1 MEELRKG
8 TVISGFGGFYQV
20 RLDMQHVVECK
31 PRGRLKKN
39 YEKIYP
45 GDAVEISLLE
55 DGTGMI
61 ESIGPRHTA
70 LRRPNIVNFN
80 RILIVLAWQL
90 PDYDLLLL
98 DRMLVLANQAGVQPI
113 ICFNK
118 MDLLQPGQEK
128 EFQAIH
134 ACYSQAGYHLLPV
147 SAEQPETVKQLR
159 EKLRGGLSVLAGPS
173 GVGKSSLINVLL
185 GREQVE
191 TGAVSD
197 RLRRGK
203 HTTRYATIMPLGQQ
217 EEEGFIADTP
227 GFFTLDFPNDF
238 QAETLPLHYPDFS
251 LYPGC
256 YFDSCLHKKEP
267 GCQVKQAVE
276 ENKINRQ
283 RHERYLRLLEELQ
296 SREVKY
302 R

>member
-1 MEELRKG
+1 MTERYSG

-20 RLDMQHVVECK
+20 RCSMEQVVECK
-31 PRGRLKKN
+31 PRGRLKKTHD
-39 YEKIYP
+39 KIYP
-45 GDAVEISLLE
+45 GDEVEISLLE

-61 ESIGPRHTA
+61 ESIGPRRTA
-70 LRRPNIVNFN
+70 LRRPNIVNFD
-80 RILIVLAWQL
+80 RILIVLAWTL

-98 DRMLVLANQAGVQPI
+98 DRMLVLASQGGVQPL

-118 MDLLQPGQEK
+118 MDLMKPEDEPQ
-128 EFQAIH
+128 FQAIR
-134 ACYSQAGYHLLPV
+134 ACYQQAGYQVLAV
-147 SAEQPETVKQLR
+147 SAQQPESIAQLR
-159 EKLRGGLSVLAGPS
+159 KELGGGLSVLAGPS

-191 TGAVSD
+191 TGEVSA

-203 HTTRYATIMPLGQQ
+203 HTTRYATIMPLGQT

-227 GFFTLDFPNDF
+227 GFFILEFPDDF
-238 QAETLPLHYPDFS
+238 QPESLPLHYPEFS

-256 YFDSCLHKKEP
+256 RFDSCLHRREP
-267 GCQVKQAVE
+267 DCMVKQAVE
-276 ENKINRQ
+276 EQKIDRQ
-283 RHERYLRLLEELQ
+283 RYERYLRLLEELQ
-296 SREVKY
+296 TREVKY